1 MANRPSR
8 NPLRRHQER
17 LRGTSYPKGGLV
29 ARILPCER
37 SFGDGPPLWS
47 NAPTCRQAQ
56 RNRLAR
62 VKRLRRYAHTQPGA
76 EELAD
81 ILDGCA
87 QHDRCKSGACPE
99 CCRAFQRWLVSEVI
113 NLASNESSL
122 QLAAVS
128 IAFAKHRKPEDQL
141 NVLSTTK
148 LKRSISEAVKSI
160 DGLAWMVGGVDLS
173 LNDDSQKKQGIAWQ
187 PQLYGVAQVT
197 SRESLSKLL
206 GETYSPSKTVARPV
220 RTKDCD
226 GSARAISY
234 AFKSDF
240 VRRIAYRG
248 QAGPPGNQRKFWT
261 TRKVSLRAT
270 EHVQAMLWLHRVGL
284 AGRLY
289 LRGVR
294 MTRAGKSVSLVQIKK
309 LE

>member
-1 MANRPSR
+1 VNVALSV
-8 NPLRRHQER
+8 ER
-17 LRGTSYPKGGLV
+17 CY
-29 ARILPCER
+29 
-37 SFGDGPPLWS
+37 GDGQPTWH
-47 NAPTCRQAQ
+47 NAPTSERA
-56 RNRLAR
+56 RLDQLFR
-62 VKRLRRYAHTQPGA
+62 IKQLRRFGRALPDA
-76 EELAD
+76 EDLAD

-87 QHDRCKSGACPE
+87 QHNRCKSGSCPE
-99 CCRAFQRWLVSEVI
+99 CGRAFQRRLVSEVM
-113 NLASNESSL
+113 NLASNVSSL

-141 NVLSTTK
+141 NVLDTTK
-148 LKRSISEAVKSI
+148 LKRSISDTVKNI

-173 LNDDSQKKQGIAWQ
+173 LNDDTQKKLYVAWQ
-187 PQLYGVAQVT
+187 PQFYGIAQVT
-197 SRESLSKLL
+197 SRESLSKFLR
-206 GETYSPSKTVARPV
+206 ETYSPSKTVPRPV

-248 QAGPPGNQRKFWT
+248 QAGPPGNRRKFWT

-270 EHVQAMLWLHRVGL
+270 EHVQAMLWLHGVGL

-294 MTRAGKSVSLVQIKK
+294 MTRVGDSVGLVQIKK